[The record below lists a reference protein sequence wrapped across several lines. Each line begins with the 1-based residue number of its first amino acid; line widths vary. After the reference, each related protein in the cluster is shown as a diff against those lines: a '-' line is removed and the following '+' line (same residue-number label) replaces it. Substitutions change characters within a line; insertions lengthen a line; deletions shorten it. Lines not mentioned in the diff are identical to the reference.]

1 MTPTK
6 SIAISLP
13 YFCLLPINIDC
24 IIIDYYIIDF
34 CLLEDLIFCHI
45 FHLETNKYC
54 KHWLIWCNAMQ
65 WNEESHTDTVVIV
78 LPMCNSKKASTISCN
93 IAPDI

>member
-1 MTPTK
+1 MELSHCAAAIVGVLASFHGHFVYFHKVVIQILLFLLFMLIMTPTK

-54 KHWLIWCNAMQ
+54 KH
-65 WNEESHTDTVVIV
+65 
-78 LPMCNSKKASTISCN
+78 
-93 IAPDI
+93 